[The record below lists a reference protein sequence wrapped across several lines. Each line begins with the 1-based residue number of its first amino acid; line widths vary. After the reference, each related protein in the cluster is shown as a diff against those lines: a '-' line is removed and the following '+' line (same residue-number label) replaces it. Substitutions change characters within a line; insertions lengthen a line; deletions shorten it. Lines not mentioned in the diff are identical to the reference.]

1 MRVKKKTCFRVLGR
15 DPVTVGATRGSEK
28 MPLLDVVVS
37 LSYSGILRIDTNF
50 PICQKMT
57 CRYLFQFHFVSEV
70 VGSNPVSLDHN
81 YSCLLITPYNEFY

>member
-1 MRVKKKTCFRVLGR
+1 MFSSFGR
-15 DPVTVGATRGSEK
+15 DPVTVGVTLGSEK
-28 MPLLDVVVS
+28 MPSSNVVVT
-37 LSYSGILRIDTNF
+37 LSCSGILRIDTNF